1 MNLVTNTED
10 ENEIIDSPLTV
21 FRNEFV
27 GLMDLFANCQ
37 TVMDYLDC
45 HQGWFCR
52 CAHPFQADP
61 IGENGYAIGVGRIGA
76 FGFKV
81 DPRVGLH
88 LLPQDQGVYR
98 ICTIPIPDQEPQGYE
113 VDFQAEMFLR
123 EDAVPPEYETP
134 IEVMTKVEWHLL
146 LTVSL
151 RFPRFIHRLPAQTI
165 QSTGDNI
172 LAMVVRRVSNS
183 LTKKVQADFHR
194 THNISVPKKYK
205 YQPSKTVAL
214 IHQDESSTSL
224 S

>member
-1 MNLVTNTED
+1 MKNPESETVD
-10 ENEIIDSPLTV
+10 EGSPLTV

-27 GLMDLFANCQ
+27 GLMDLFADRK
-37 TVMDYLDC
+37 TVMNYLDC

-88 LLPQDQGVYR
+88 LLPQDEGVYR
-98 ICTIPIPDQEPQGYE
+98 ILTIPIPDQEPQGYE
-113 VDFQAEMFLR
+113 VDFRAEMYLK
-123 EDAVPPEYETP
+123 EDDVPPEYESP
-134 IEVMTKVEWHLL
+134 IELMTKVEWNLL

-151 RFPRFIHRLPAQTI
+151 RFPRFIHRLKPETI

-183 LTKKVQADFHR
+183 LTKKVQSDFHR
-194 THNISVPKKYK
+194 THGIEVPKKYK
-205 YQPSKTVAL
+205 YQPTKKVS
-214 IHQDESSTSL
+214 
-224 S
+224 

>member
-1 MNLVTNTED
+1 MTNPESETVD
-10 ENEIIDSPLTV
+10 EGSPLTI
-21 FRNEFV
+21 FRNEFI
-27 GLMDLFANCQ
+27 GLMDLFADRK
-37 TVMDYLDC
+37 TVMNYLDC

-61 IGENGYAIGVGRIGA
+61 IGENGYAIGVGQIGA

-88 LLPQDQGVYR
+88 LLPQDEGVYR
-98 ICTIPIPDQEPQGYE
+98 ILTIPIPDQAPQGYE
-113 VDFQAEMFLR
+113 VDFRAEMYLK
-123 EDAVPPEYETP
+123 EDSVPPEYETP
-134 IEVMTKVEWHLL
+134 IELMTKVEWNLL

-151 RFPRFIHRLPAQTI
+151 RFPRFIHRLKPETI

-194 THNISVPKKYK
+194 THRIEIPKKYK
-205 YQPSKTVAL
+205 YQPTKKVS
-214 IHQDESSTSL
+214 
-224 S
+224 